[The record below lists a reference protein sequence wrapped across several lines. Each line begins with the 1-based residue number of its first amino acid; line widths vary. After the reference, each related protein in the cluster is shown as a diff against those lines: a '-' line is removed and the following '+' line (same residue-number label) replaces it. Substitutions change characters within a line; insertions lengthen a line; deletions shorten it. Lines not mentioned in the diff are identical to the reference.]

1 MELNTD
7 IKYLKGVGE
16 KRARLLAKLGV
27 LNVNALLR
35 FYPRAY
41 EDWSQITPI
50 AKTPFGEPCCIKA
63 IVDHKPSAH
72 MVRKGMTIYKTDVT
86 DGETL
91 LHITIFNNK
100 YAAEKLKEGEEFLFF
115 GKIGG
120 SLYSREMLSPDIEKA
135 EGGERIRPIYPQTE
149 GLGSKVI
156 GNLVETAFEQTG
168 NKFPEPL
175 PLRLRE
181 SYCLLKIYD
190 ALKNIHFPESTE
202 LLAEARRRLIFEELL
217 VLQLGLLRLKG
228 RSKASTGSVVSRDF
242 SKDYLKLLPF
252 QLTNAQHRAVK
263 EAIDDMAKPF
273 PMNRLLQGDVGSGK
287 TAVAA
292 ALIYSAAKNGFQS
305 ALMAPTEILA
315 QQHFRTLAKL
325 FESTDITVDLLT
337 GSTPASAKKELKE
350 RLRSGALQ
358 LVIGTHAL
366 IQNDVAF
373 NNLGLVVTDEQ
384 HRFGVEQRSELG
396 SKGANPHILVMS
408 ATPIPRTLALI
419 IYGDLDISI
428 LDELPSGRQKIETYT
443 VGGDKRERAYHYV
456 KKHLD
461 EGRQGYIVCPL
472 VEEGE
477 TELAAAQEYAEKLST
492 GFFIGYTV
500 GLLHGRL
507 KSKEK
512 EQVMSAF
519 VKGEIQLLVSTTVIE
534 VGVDVPN
541 AVIMIIENAERFGL
555 SQLHQLRG
563 RIGRSEY
570 KSTCIL
576 ISDAQNEEAKRRLNV
591 MTKTTDGFK
600 IADEDLKL
608 RGPGDF
614 FGARQHG
621 LPELKIANMMTDT
634 EVLRETQAAARK
646 ITAADSELALPENQE
661 LKAAVAAL
669 FGSAGETGMN

>member
-91 LHITIFNNK
+91 LHVTIFNNK

-156 GNLVETAFEQTG
+156 GNLIETAFEQTG

-428 LDELPSGRQKIETYT
+428 LDELPPGRQKIETYT
-443 VGGDKRERAYHYV
+443 VGGDKRERAYTYV

-492 GFFIGYTV
+492 GFFIGNTV

-519 VKGEIQLLVSTTVIE
+519 IKGEIQLLVSTTVIE

-646 ITAADSELALPENQE
+646 ITAADSELSLPENKE